1 MDDQASPNP
10 DEQTE
15 TPEEESDLQID
26 EEILT
31 DSDDSEVIALAE
43 QNAALLS
50 DLQRIQADFDN
61 FRRQNAKRQAD
72 LVEQAGSTLAEK
84 LLPVLDACDAG
95 IQQGLEDVIPIRST
109 LIETLQAEG
118 LEVVAHPGVE
128 FDPER
133 HDAIMHEAKDELET
147 TTVDEIMRSGYLWK
161 GRTIRPA
168 MVRTIGPA

>member
-1 MDDQASPNP
+1 MS
-10 DEQTE
+10 
-15 TPEEESDLQID
+15 
-26 EEILT
+26 
-31 DSDDSEVIALAE
+31 
-43 QNAALLS
+43 
-50 DLQRIQADFDN
+50 
-61 FRRQNAKRQAD
+61 
-72 LVEQAGSTLAEK
+72 
-84 LLPVLDACDAG
+84 
-95 IQQGLEDVIPIRST
+95 PIRNT

-133 HDAIMHEAKDELET
+133 HEAIMHEAKDELET

>member
-1 MDDQASPNP
+1 MADQASPNP
-10 DEQTE
+10 EETE
-15 TPEEESDLQID
+15 TFPEETDLQET
-26 EEILT
+26 EEAE
-31 DSDDSEVIALAE
+31 SEVDNSEITLLIE

-72 LVEQAGSTLAEK
+72 LVEQAGSTIAEK

-95 IQQGLEDVIPIRST
+95 IQQGLEDVIPIRNT

-133 HDAIMHEAKDELET
+133 HEAIIHEAKDELDS

>member
-1 MDDQASPNP
+1 MADQASPNP
-10 DEQTE
+10 EETE
-15 TPEEESDLQID
+15 TFQEETDLQET
-26 EEILT
+26 EEAESGV
-31 DSDDSEVIALAE
+31 DNSEITLLIE

-72 LVEQAGSTLAEK
+72 LVEQAGSTIAEK

-95 IQQGLEDVIPIRST
+95 IQQGLEDVIPIRNT

-133 HDAIMHEAKDELET
+133 HEAIMYEAKDELDT